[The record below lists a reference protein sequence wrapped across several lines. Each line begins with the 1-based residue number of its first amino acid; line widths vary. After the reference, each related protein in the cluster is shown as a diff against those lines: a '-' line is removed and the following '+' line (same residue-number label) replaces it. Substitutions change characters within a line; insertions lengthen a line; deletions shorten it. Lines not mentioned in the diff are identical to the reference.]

1 MSARHLFA
9 FFCLLPAL
17 NWADESINYRRLG
30 WATRDFIAELPKEER
45 PEINKACHGAWLTPI
60 SKKTPAADLTE
71 SPIEALAAWV
81 YYNPE
86 GSSRLNG
93 NVKISQQ
100 GRLILADNAE
110 LAHDKSSGQFSGNIL
125 LAEAGTVITGE
136 KARLN
141 LSNQEAFIE
150 QSEFVSTFLN
160 AHGKAKQIQRN
171 DDGVVT
177 SSLPLIKKRDT
188 ERARTPNLIRMARY
202 AGEGA

>member
-1 MSARHLFA
+1 MPLRYLLSFFLLFA
-9 FFCLLPAL
+9 SISHAE
-17 NWADESINYRRLG
+17 DEINYHRLG
-30 WATRDFIAELPKEER
+30 WINKSDIQKLPLDQQ
-45 PEINKACHGAWLTPI
+45 PTINKACHGAWLTPI

-160 AHGKAKQIQRN
+160 AHGRAKQIQRDN
-171 DDGVVT
+171 NKVITMASGEFST
-177 SSLPLIKKRDT
+177 CEIGRASCR
-188 ERARTPNLIRMARY
+188 ERV
-202 AGEGA
+202 